1 MRKALIVVVAAI
13 ALAWGA
19 APASAADIVI
29 NLTAWAS
36 SSGPVVG
43 TNGTAYLL
51 QAGIAPTGSGVIES
65 FVRIS
70 GNTEQVQGYNTDYR
84 PMLYDENTSPT
95 FTHSLELSHVP
106 VVQLVDGL
114 LYYEFGL
121 DINQNNDD
129 PGLVLDDVQIFQ
141 GATGNLIPPIGSFPN
156 PVWSMDNGNNYEV
169 LLNFN
174 ADAGSGNGDMF
185 LYVPVSSFEA
195 TLPYVYLYS
204 HFGLGNGL
212 APSDMTKTCLSY
224 KDGVVSGASHP
235 CGDWTNNDGYEEWFV
250 RETTTV
256 VPEPASLMLMGSGL
270 IGLAGAL
277 RRRNR
282 RNK

>member
-1 MRKALIVVVAAI
+1 MRNTLIIVVAAL
-13 ALAWGA
+13 ALMCGA
-19 APASAADIVI
+19 APASAGVI
-29 NLTAWAS
+29 DLTTWAS
-36 SSGPVVG
+36 GPEAVVG
-43 TNGTAYLL
+43 TSGTGYVL

-65 FVRIS
+65 FVRVS
-70 GNTEQVQGYNTDYR
+70 ANTEWVQGYNTDGR
-84 PMLYDENTSPT
+84 PVFYDENTSPT
-95 FTHSLELSHVP
+95 FTHSLLLSQVG
-106 VVQLVDGL
+106 VVEYGGV

-121 DINQNNDD
+121 DINQNNND
-129 PGLVLDDVQIFQ
+129 PGLVLDDVRIYQASAGDLN
-141 GATGNLIPPIGSFPN
+141 GAIDTASGPTNLRWG
-156 PVWSMDNGNNYEV
+156 MDTASDYEV

-185 LYVPVSSFEA
+185 LWVPQSLFSA
-195 TLPYVYLYS
+195 DPYVYLYS
-204 HFGLGNGL
+204 HFGGDTSETL
-212 APSDMTKTCLSY
+212 PTEKTCLSY
-224 KDGVVSGASHP
+224 TDGRPSGASHL

-277 RRRNR
+277 RRR